1 MFEAYGP
8 RLLWRFTRKA
18 HCLGICQKVE
28 DLEVTADKLIF
39 TGQQDDSAST
49 DFSKGTKH
57 SGGTVRACASEQNQ
71 QR

>member
-18 HCLGICQKVE
+18 NCLGICQKVE

-39 TGQQDDSAST
+39 AGQHDDSASLAHY
-49 DFSKGTKH
+49 S
-57 SGGTVRACASEQNQ
+57 
-71 QR
+71 